1 MPLLQHRKDDEY
13 FMTTEQIYSLV
24 NLAAQE
30 SMGSVALQANDA
42 SSLVSLGNAILSSQ
56 TNTEAFLNT
65 LVQRIGRTIVSY
77 RAYRN
82 KFSKYIKS
90 SMEWGAIMQKVK
102 ASMPQ
107 AVEDPTYSLTNGQS
121 VDPWTVYKPDVKQKL
136 FVKRSPFMIPLTIQ
150 RITLRE
156 AFLSPDAME
165 TFIGAIFGEVRNYI
179 ELSNENMGR
188 ATLANMIAESS
199 GGTQTINLV
208 ANYNKATGESLTAGT
223 AALYDEA
230 FLRYAIA
237 QINLYSDKLTDMSIV
252 YNKEGE
258 ERHTPYEDQFMVVNT
273 EFERA
278 LQTQVQWAAFN
289 EQYVRMMEGYIK
301 SNYWQASKSPLAIQ
315 VNRASD
321 DEDTTVNN
329 IVAVIHDRDALGMY
343 SEEEDVLTT
352 PVNAKARYYNTFWH
366 IRNQWFNDLSENCLV
381 FTLN

>member
-1 MPLLQHRKDDEY
+1 
-13 FMTTEQIYSLV
+13 MTTEQIYSLV

-42 SSLVSLGNAILSSQ
+42 SSLVSLGNTILSSQ

-82 KFSKYIKS
+82 KFSQYIKS

-121 VDPWTVYKPDVKQKL
+121 VDQWTVYKPEVKQKL

-188 ATLANMIAESS
+188 VTLANMIAESS
-199 GGTQTINLV
+199 GGSQTINLV
-208 ANYNKATGESLTAGT
+208 ANYNTATGESLTAGT
-223 AALYDEA
+223 AALYNEA

-237 QINLYSDKLTDMSIV
+237 QINLYSDKLTDMATT

-258 ERHTPYEDQFMVVNT
+258 KRHTPYEDQFMVVNT

-289 EQYVRMMEGYIK
+289 DRYVSMMEGYIK
-301 SNYWQASKSPLAIQ
+301 SNYWQANKSPLAIQ
-315 VNRASD
+315 VDRASD